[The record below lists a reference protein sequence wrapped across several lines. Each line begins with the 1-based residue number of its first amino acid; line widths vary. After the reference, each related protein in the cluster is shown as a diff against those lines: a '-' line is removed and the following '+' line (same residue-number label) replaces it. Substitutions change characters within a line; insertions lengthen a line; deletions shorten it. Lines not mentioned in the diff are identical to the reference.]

1 MFEEKIE
8 ELNKNIEM
16 MSEEPEEAGKRTY
29 TVNEIQDI
37 LGISRNTAYAL
48 IKRGEFR
55 SIRIGSH
62 IRVSRKSFDT
72 WLDEQK

>member
-37 LGISRNTAYAL
+37 LGISRNTAYAWN
-48 IKRGEFR
+48 
-55 SIRIGSH
+55 S
-62 IRVSRKSFDT
+62 
-72 WLDEQK
+72 

>member
-8 ELNKNIEM
+8 VLNKNIELM
-16 MSEEPEEAGKRTY
+16 DGEQEEDEKRTY

-48 IKRGEFR
+48 IKRNEFR

-62 IRVSRKSFDT
+62 IRVSKKSFDT

>member
-48 IKRGEFR
+48 IKGGEFR